1 MTATATN
8 IKQSFSTLKTSTGT
22 KIKYKTLR
30 NLNHEYISL
39 YKFLTNWSFIFSAQ
53 SNLPD
58 IHGFRKFHFG
68 IEPKSNSCNK
78 TVEECITT
86 CENPK
91 FEVETTNKTCSR
103 LCNRC
108 MGESWR
114 STQLAGGAF
123 GSLGE
128 CFQHFS
134 GQFQPDH
141 LFSNNTNC

>member
-1 MTATATN
+1 MIQNHPN
-8 IKQSFSTLKTSTGT
+8 IF
-22 KIKYKTLR
+22 
-30 NLNHEYISL
+30 
-39 YKFLTNWSFIFSAQ
+39 
-53 SNLPD
+53 
-58 IHGFRKFHFG
+58 GFKKFHFG
-68 IEPKSNSCNK
+68 IEPKANSCNK

-91 FEVETTNKTCSR
+91 LEVETMNNTCSR

-123 GSLGE
+123 GSLAE

-134 GQFQPDH
+134 GKFKPDQ
-141 LFSNNTNC
+141 LFSSNSNCSTSFVVS